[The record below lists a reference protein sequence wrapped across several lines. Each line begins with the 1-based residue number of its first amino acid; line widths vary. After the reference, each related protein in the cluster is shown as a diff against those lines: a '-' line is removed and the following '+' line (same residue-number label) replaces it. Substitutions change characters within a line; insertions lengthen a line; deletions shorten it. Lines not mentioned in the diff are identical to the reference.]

1 MVIEGILYSSSIDMI
16 NHNNNMIDNDTNV
29 INHNRV
35 VFNNTT
41 NVINHIDDETKKK
54 KNNAPFFD
62 EDYSSIYER
71 ILTPF
76 IEKELLTDRNA
87 QIYFDSGEKRNG
99 FYPRLKK

>member
-1 MVIEGILYSSSIDMI
+1 MIEHKNVF
-16 NHNNNMIDNDTNV
+16 NHNDDVVDHINDV
-29 INHNRV
+29 INHNDSV
-35 VFNNTT
+35 IKNNI

-54 KNNAPFFD
+54 KNNTLFFD